1 MRQLT
6 YIEERDKLVN
16 NFTAG
21 IQVKQDEYLNG
32 QMNMVSA
39 ALGNYLPAID
49 IHQHDSIYKDILLH
63 KKLSVLEQSTY
74 ESLDYVEMENC
85 NDDILFL
92 LKNKPTIICTFHTG
106 SYRLLNLFLMKHK
119 IPYSLVIGEEVVQRE
134 GIQFQ
139 SIYNSLPGNANENNF
154 NIIDAEKANVGLQM
168 LRELKRGRSLVLY
181 MDGNTGAGAATT
193 KNDNR
198 CIVDFLHQQLYARK
212 GIAFLAHAADVPI
225 ITVTCYRK
233 SWENIRLK
241 FFDPIFPDKSKERNL
256 FAQETTQKIYD
267 LVATII
273 KTYPEQWEGWLYIHK
288 VANIINIDKTSNCK
302 KDSTPTEKIS
312 LDSLRFGIFKIN
324 GTSFLLRKGSYSF
337 YTINDDLYDVLAM
350 CSNGPVKKNCME
362 DSLFNQL
369 YEQGVINYV

>member
-1 MRQLT
+1 MQQLT
-6 YIEERDKLVN
+6 YVEERDKLVN

-21 IQVKQDEYLNG
+21 IKVKQDEYLNG

-337 YTINDDLYDVLAM
+337 YTINDDLYDVLAK

>member
-21 IQVKQDEYLNG
+21 IKVKQDEYLNG

-302 KDSTPTEKIS
+302 KVSTPTEKIS

-337 YTINDDLYDVLAM
+337 YTINDDLYDVLEK